1 MFNKVDKIIE
11 ENREKSIERLG
22 DLVRY
27 YPEGEEA
34 FQQRIADRLVE
45 LDCEVHV
52 KKLLPVNV
60 QLRKE
65 FAIEEAIDMT
75 ERTHVIG
82 VYKGTGG
89 GRSLMLITH
98 PDGDPIKT

>member
-1 MFNKVDKIIE
+1 MFENIDRIID

-22 DLVRY
+22 DLVRF

-34 FQQRIADRLVE
+34 FQQRIADRLEE
-45 LDCEVHV
+45 LGCEVHI

-65 FAIEEAIDMT
+65 FAVE
-75 ERTHVIG
+75 
-82 VYKGTGG
+82 
-89 GRSLMLITH
+89 
-98 PDGDPIKT
+98 